1 VILSTLITQTNQR
14 SVNLR
19 QVTHRCSWYF
29 MCWTVHKKHTV
40 KYKCQAP
47 DLRTNEINQ
56 PQNY

>member
-47 DLRTNEINQ
+47 
-56 PQNY
+56 